1 MRIIQII
8 DSLAIS
14 GAEKMAVS
22 FANSL
27 SSRMEFSGLVVT
39 RREGNL
45 KNTIKKEVDYFFL
58 KKKHRFDLIA
68 VFRLRNYCKK
78 NNVRIIQAHSSSYF
92 IACLVK
98 IIYPKIKIIWH
109 DHNGIG
115 IIPKRTGA
123 IYIQIFSFFFKGV
136 IAVNTE
142 LEQWSKKHLFCKNI
156 IYLQNYVI
164 EKDNFEKVTILN
176 GVEGKRVLYLANLR
190 HQKNHFLLIDI
201 VKKITKEFPDW
212 TFHFVGAD
220 LNDDYSDKIK
230 SQIKKYD
237 LNDIIIVHGSKQ
249 DIENIINQCDI
260 AVFTSNSE
268 GLPVALLEYG
278 LFKKPVVSTKVGEIP
293 FIVEHDKSGFI
304 SEVNDV
310 NEFSKNISKLM
321 SDVNLRLKFGEEIHK
336 VILENYSEDFVIEKY
351 ISWIK
356 EIKNIEIKKIYAR

>member
-1 MRIIQII
+1 MRIIQVI
-8 DSLAIS
+8 DSLAIG

-27 SSRMEFSGLVVT
+27 SSRIEFSGLVVT

-45 KNTIKKEVDYFFL
+45 KNTIKKEVDYLFL

-78 NNVRIIQAHSSSYF
+78 NNVGIIQAHSSSYF

-115 IIPKRTGA
+115 IIPKRKGA
-123 IYIQIFSFFFKGV
+123 IYIQTFSFFFKGV

-142 LEQWSKKHLFCKNI
+142 LEQWSKKHIFCKNV
-156 IYLQNYVI
+156 IYLQNYVV
-164 EKDNFEKVTILN
+164 KNDNFEKNTVLK
-176 GVEGKRVLYLANLR
+176 GEDGKRVLYLANLR
-190 HQKNHFLLIDI
+190 YQKNHFLLINV
-201 VKKITKEFPDW
+201 VKKITNEFTDW
-212 TFHFVGAD
+212 TFHLVGAD
-220 LNDDYSDKIK
+220 LNDNYSDEIK
-230 SQIKKYD
+230 SQISKHNLSNKIFIY
-237 LNDIIIVHGSKQ
+237 GSKQ
-249 DIENIINQCDI
+249 DIENIINQSDV

-268 GLPVALLEYG
+268 GLPVALLENG
-278 LFKKPVVSTKVGEIP
+278 LFKKPVVATRVGEIP
-293 FIVEHDKSGFI
+293 FIVEHNKCGFI

-310 NEFSKNISKLM
+310 NEFSINITKLM
-321 SDVNLRLKFGEEIHK
+321 SDVNLRLKFGEEMHK
-336 VILENYSEDFVIEKY
+336 VILEKYSEKYVMQKY

-356 EIKNIEIKKIYAR
+356 ER